1 MMIEELKEL
10 TYIIVEIIKNQIR
23 ALMGKD
29 FMSHL
34 SSLAV
39 PTVCS
44 VVCSSPLLHHGVS
57 SNQPEIS
64 SLTFFELIFFCFH
77 TERNGR

>member
-39 PTVCS
+39 PTGQRVFRGVFFSTTTPRCEFKPTRNFFS
-44 VVCSSPLLHHGVS
+44 DLFRAHFLLLSH
-57 SNQPEIS
+57 
-64 SLTFFELIFFCFH
+64 
-77 TERNGR
+77 